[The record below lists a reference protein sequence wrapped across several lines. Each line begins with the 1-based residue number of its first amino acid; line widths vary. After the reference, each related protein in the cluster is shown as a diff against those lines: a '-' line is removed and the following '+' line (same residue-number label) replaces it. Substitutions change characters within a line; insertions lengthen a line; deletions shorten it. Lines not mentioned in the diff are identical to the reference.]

1 MFGTNMT
8 KPEVSNSNVHGDVH
22 GKRNENFYNT
32 GGVEDAN
39 FIRRINRN
47 PEGVALLRTGEPLK

>member
-1 MFGTNMT
+1 MLGTNMK
-8 KPEVSNSNVHGDVH
+8 KPEVSNPNVHGDIH

-32 GGVEDAN
+32 GGVEEAN

-47 PEGVALLRTGEPLK
+47 PEEVVL